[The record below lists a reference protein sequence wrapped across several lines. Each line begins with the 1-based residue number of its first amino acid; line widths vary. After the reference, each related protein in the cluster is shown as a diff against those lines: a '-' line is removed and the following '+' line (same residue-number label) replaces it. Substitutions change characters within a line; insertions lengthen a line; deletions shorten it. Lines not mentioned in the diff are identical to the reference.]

1 MIHQSTGSSTI
12 LKVFRHERGHIPW
25 GSESTKY
32 SKNFCAQV
40 GGDAGLPLPKEAG
53 QQETIIVRMDDFPKV
68 VQRNNYLLKVPNS
81 KGCSEI
87 TISLKDSVIYWKLRA
102 EAISDGKF
110 SISNMAN
117 IYLVDVNKVM
127 LFVDSICNCMD
138 TRWYW
143 YQNWHQLLHIQ
154 MCYVYPVDVKKVTIP
169 TIDESPNSKIES
181 F

>member
-1 MIHQSTGSSTI
+1 
-12 LKVFRHERGHIPW
+12 
-25 GSESTKY
+25 
-32 SKNFCAQV
+32 
-40 GGDAGLPLPKEAG
+40 
-53 QQETIIVRMDDFPKV
+53 MDDFPKI

-102 EAISDGKF
+102 GAISDGKF

-169 TIDESPNSKIES
+169 TIDESPNCKIES
-181 F
+181 RKNFFEIQEKFEILISKGGREIESSYFSAVEIEISKKDEGREKKFLHILKNRA